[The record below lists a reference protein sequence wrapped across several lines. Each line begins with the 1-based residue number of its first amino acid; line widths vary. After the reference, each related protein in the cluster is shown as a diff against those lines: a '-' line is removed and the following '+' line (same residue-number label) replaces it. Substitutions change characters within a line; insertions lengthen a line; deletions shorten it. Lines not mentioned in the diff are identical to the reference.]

1 MPSGEPIKP
10 TAPFS
15 LSGGFLNAPMGNFL
29 SANTPASGLFKSSIN
44 THQEGLFQSN
54 SKPT

>member
-15 LSGGFLNAPMGNFL
+15 LSGGFLNVPVGNFL
-29 SANTPASGLFKSSIN
+29 STNTPASGLFKSSIN
-44 THQEGLFQSN
+44 NHQEGLFQSN